1 MMIYIPETLYKSTEN
16 EEKIR
21 EILDKVEDT
30 SVVWEH
36 KFTLSDAA
44 DEIEELGEKKVA
56 DWVRRWPG

>member
-1 MMIYIPETLYKSTEN
+1 MMIYIPEPLYADTKNMDKVSG
-16 EEKIR
+16 
-21 EILDKVEDT
+21 ILDMVEDT